1 MAIEFELKFRADA
14 EVLKAVRSA
23 VKGAETVFQM
33 QTTYYDTPQGALSD
47 KKYTL
52 RRRMENE
59 ASVCTLKAP
68 AGGNARGEWEIECD
82 AIEKAIPKLC
92 QMGAP
97 ADLVELTSQG
107 VTAVCGAK
115 FNRIA
120 KTVEFDGAVL
130 EIALDQGTLMGGGRQ
145 IPLCEL
151 EVELKSGKPAQA
163 EQYAK
168 LLTLKFGLI
177 PEKRSKFRRALALY
191 KGEI

>member
-1 MAIEFELKFRADA
+1 MAIEFELKFRAVP
-14 EVLKAVRSA
+14 EILEAVRSA
-23 VKGAETVFQM
+23 VKGEETAFQM
-33 QTTYYDTPQGALSD
+33 QTTYYDTREGALSE

-52 RRRMENE
+52 RRRMENDV
-59 ASVCTLKAP
+59 SVCTLKAP
-68 AGGNARGEWEIECD
+68 AGKNSRGEWETQCD
-82 AIEKAIPKLC
+82 QIEKAIPLLC

-97 ADLVELTSQG
+97 ADLMELTSQG
-107 VTAVCGAK
+107 VMAVCGAK

-130 EIALDQGTLMGGGRQ
+130 EIALDQGFLMGGGRQ

-168 LLTLKFGLI
+168 LLALKYGLT
-177 PEKRSKFRRALALY
+177 PEKHSKFRRALALY